1 MPVFTPDYRKA
12 PEFKHPAA
20 VEDCVAALRYVA
32 THAPDGTRR
41 AASRVFVVGD
51 SSGGG
56 LAAATL
62 LAAQEQ
68 EQGLAGIPV
77 SGMCS
82 ISGWLDMSCRGSTY
96 RTRKWKKKRRSGD
109 PIFNSGQPREE
120 RKGTLEMVYDYLG
133 TVDTA
138 ATEQPT
144 ASPIFAEPTAL
155 SSLPPAL
162 IIVGDEE
169 VVLEDSTRWA
179 EALDAAGVAVGLE
192 VYPRMW
198 HDVRHRP
205 LHHFGPSNL
214 LAVRLAQFVMYSEG
228 CGGDGA
234 KPLEEAAVALRH
246 VAEFFRQ
253 CAAPGDTEGGGAL
266 RPQPEPEPEEAIAE
280 AVA

>member
-32 THAPDGTRR
+32 AYAPDGSRR
-41 AASRVFVVGD
+41 SARRVFVVGD

-144 ASPIFAEPTAL
+144 ASPIFAEPAAL

-198 HDVRHRP
+198 HD
-205 LHHFGPSNL
+205 
-214 LAVRLAQFVMYSEG
+214 FVMYSEG

-246 VAEFFRQ
+246 VAEFFQQ
-253 CAAPGDTEGGGAL
+253 CAAPSGSEGGGAL
-266 RPQPEPEPEEAIAE
+266 RPQPEPEPKEAIAE